1 MSKLTN
7 EQANQLSI
15 LAKKTE
21 NHRKLTRQVN
31 ALKKECDVILQEL
44 EATAKSSKNKLSNGE
59 FAVSFKK
66 RSGGDYYQPKWS
78 KYGIDKIISL

>member
-7 EQANQLSI
+7 KQSTQLSI
-15 LAKKTE
+15 LAKNAEK
-21 NHRKLTRQVN
+21 HRKLTRQVT

-44 EATAKSSKNKLSNGE
+44 EATAKGSKNKLKNGE
-59 FAVSFKK
+59 FVVSFKK

-78 KYGIDKIISL
+78 KYGIDKIICL